1 MLQEEG
7 QLKRRKI
14 KEDDWLGARHKEWT
28 NEMEAREGK
37 ILHGKGRKEGG
48 EETGGVQGEGRA
60 GRGGAGGEESRAGE
74 EMRDSEGW
82 RARWRPG
89 GRGWGRSREQ
99 NWREEQGSERQRANS
114 PSNSNSKSVI
124 GLFGEVP
131 AKQEGGS

>member
-48 EETGGVQGEGRA
+48 EETGGVQG
-60 GRGGAGGEESRAGE
+60 
-74 EMRDSEGW
+74 
-82 RARWRPG
+82 
-89 GRGWGRSREQ
+89 
-99 NWREEQGSERQRANS
+99 
-114 PSNSNSKSVI
+114 
-124 GLFGEVP
+124 
-131 AKQEGGS
+131 